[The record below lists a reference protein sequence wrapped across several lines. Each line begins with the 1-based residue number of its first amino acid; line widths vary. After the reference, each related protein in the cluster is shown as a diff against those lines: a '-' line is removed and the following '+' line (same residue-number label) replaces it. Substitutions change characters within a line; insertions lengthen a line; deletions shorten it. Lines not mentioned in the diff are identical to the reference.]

1 MENRTFRDNQREIR
15 PARPR
20 RARQAQPSPF
30 GEGGEADC
38 ISRDK
43 RWVAVRVSSKRVNC
57 FLRVEAAEGGPEN
70 ARFRG
75 KGPAGPERRSLAGA
89 GLSLEP
95 SPYRGFGRFVKRP
108 ARSNAKPKEFSE
120 NGLKNPKDSQYD
132 FGVERS
138 NGRAERTGPKTGSAM
153 KSSARPKSYV
163 TDQMLFISLG
173 LALFYWICES
183 FLNIFLSNKVNIFEL
198 LFGANIDEVWARIVV
213 LCLFIIFGSHAQ
225 FIIDN
230 RKKAEDALRG
240 SEERYRTL
248 VENIPLGIC
257 RVTPGPEGRFL
268 MANPAASRML
278 GFREEAELRSIRLR
292 DIYLRPRDS
301 ETFSQRL
308 LAHQKLNWE
317 EIQFKRADGT
327 PVWGSVSA
335 RLVSDPADGTPLYF
349 DCIIED
355 IDERKKA
362 RLKIEQEA
370 ETRRRFQKLLSPDLA
385 EMVVSGDLQ
394 VEKGGTRRTAT
405 VLFADIRGF
414 TSLSENTE
422 ADEIVQMLNEYFET
436 MVEVVF
442 RLEGTVDKYIGDAI
456 MVLWGAPIA
465 HPDAPIRAVQAAI
478 EMRKRLKEFNKRR
491 KAFGKQA
498 IQVGVGVNTGPV
510 VAGYIGSTR
519 TMSYSVIGDTV
530 NTASRLC
537 AAARA
542 GQILIADSTYA
553 HIRDQFSV
561 TRLAPLQVK
570 GKLQPIHV
578 YEVHGAALCGAPGPG
593 PIFPS
598 LESALPHEETAL

>member
-1 MENRTFRDNQREIR
+1 MVLET
-15 PARPR
+15 ASGPR
-20 RARQAQPSPF
+20 RR
-30 GEGGEADC
+30 ETTRKC
-38 ISRDK
+38 
-43 RWVAVRVSSKRVNC
+43 
-57 FLRVEAAEGGPEN
+57 
-70 ARFRG
+70 
-75 KGPAGPERRSLAGA
+75 
-89 GLSLEP
+89 
-95 SPYRGFGRFVKRP
+95 
-108 ARSNAKPKEFSE
+108 
-120 NGLKNPKDSQYD
+120 
-132 FGVERS
+132 
-138 NGRAERTGPKTGSAM
+138 SAM
-153 KSSARPKSYV
+153 KSLVRGKSYI
-163 TDQMLFISLG
+163 TDHMLFISLG

-198 LFGANIDEVWARIVV
+198 IFGTNIDEVWARIVV

-257 RVTPGPEGRFL
+257 RMTPGPDGRFL
-268 MANPAASRML
+268 MANPAILRML
-278 GFREEAELRSIRLR
+278 GFQDEGELRSIRLR

-301 ETFSQRL
+301 ETFSHRL
-308 LAHQKLNWE
+308 LNHQKLNWE
-317 EIQFKRADGT
+317 EIQFKRSDGT
-327 PVWGSVSA
+327 TVWGSVSA
-335 RLVSDPADGTPLYF
+335 RLVSDSATGAPLYF
-349 DCIIED
+349 DCLIED
-355 IDERKKA
+355 IDDRKKA

-394 VEKGGTRRTAT
+394 VEKGGALRDAT

-422 ADEIVQMLNEYFET
+422 ADEIVQMLNEYFEA

-442 RLEGTVDKYIGDAI
+442 QLEGTVDKYIGDAI

-465 HPDAPIRAVQAAI
+465 HPDGPFRAVQAAI
-478 EMRKRLKEFNKRR
+478 QMRKRLREFNKRR

-498 IQVGVGVNTGPV
+498 IQVGVGINTGPV

-542 GQILIADSTYA
+542 GQILIADSTYT
-553 HIRDQFSV
+553 HIRHQFSV
-561 TRLAPLQVK
+561 TRLTPLQVK
-570 GKLQPIHV
+570 GKLHPIHV
-578 YEVHGAALCGAPGPG
+578 FEVHGPSPAVNLETNG
-593 PIFPS
+593 IFPS
-598 LESALPHEETAL
+598 PGATLSYPQTVL